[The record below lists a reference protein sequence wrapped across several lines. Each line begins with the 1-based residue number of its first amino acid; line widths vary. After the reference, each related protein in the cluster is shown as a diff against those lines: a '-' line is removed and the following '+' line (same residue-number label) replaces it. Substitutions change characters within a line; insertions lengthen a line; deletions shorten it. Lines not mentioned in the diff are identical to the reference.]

1 MIREK
6 NAVEGRGATR
16 SRQRD
21 EEGTFF
27 HLMSGLCYLRG
38 CHATEFARDKA
49 RALVLKDLPRHTTRN
64 TPAREGVRFHVSG
77 HIVEYQHLATSCS
90 VQTSEIIC
98 MRQKNARN
106 RKVKLCSGCHITLA
120 L

>member
-1 MIREK
+1 MRLK
-6 NAVEGRGATR
+6 VEALHDQDSETKRAH
-16 SRQRD
+16 
-21 EEGTFF
+21 FF
-27 HLMSGLCYLRG
+27 VSCPVYFYLRG